1 MSDSEFKDWN
11 QSIID
16 EFRANDGNVTSV
28 PFGRGLVL
36 VHHTGAKSGT
46 ERVSPVANI
55 RQDPDTWLIAA
66 SKAGAPENPAW
77 YHNLLA
83 NPETKIETPADGVV
97 EVRVSELTGA
107 ERDAAWERF
116 KAMSPGFG
124 EYEAKTDRVIPVL
137 ALHRR

>member
-1 MSDSEFKDWN
+1 M
-11 QSIID
+11 
-16 EFRANDGNVTSV
+16 
-28 PFGRGLVL
+28 
-36 VHHTGAKSGT
+36 
-46 ERVSPVANI
+46 
-55 RQDPDTWLIAA
+55 IAA
-66 SKAGAPENPAW
+66 SKAGAPDNPAW

-97 EVRVSELTGA
+97 EVQVSELTGA
-107 ERDAAWERF
+107 ERDSAWERF